1 MTARRWAISTGRRAS
16 RAARCCCSLLPLVA
30 FGVLGAGWLTYLMIN
45 RLKRASGDLAD
56 REAQSRHQ
64 ALHDALSGLPNR
76 HHFVEHLQEQLD
88 NLVQTRNNGRV
99 VVAYIDVDRFKDVN
113 DTMGHAAGDT
123 LIMGVAQRLQRTLSR
138 EDFLSRFGGDE
149 FAVLRCAPT
158 ARKPRKNWLIGCASR
173 SKKASTSMASTS
185 R

>member
-1 MTARRWAISTGRRAS
+1 M
-16 RAARCCCSLLPLVA
+16 
-30 FGVLGAGWLTYLMIN
+30 GAGWLTYLMIN

-88 NLVQTRNNGRV
+88 ALVQTRNNGRV
-99 VVAYIDVDRFKDVN
+99 LVAYIDVDRFKDVN

-123 LIMGVAQRLQRTLSR
+123 LIMGVAQRLHKSLSR

-149 FAVLRCAPT
+149 FAVLRCANGPRAAKKDQKDTTIRFVTALEGRAIGVEVPSNYYPT
-158 ARKPRKNWLIGCASR
+158 L
-173 SKKASTSMASTS
+173 KKMLLKK
-185 R
+185 